1 MVILAQGDSGRV
13 SGHGARLLDMR
24 ETTEDQVEILTPEH
38 PDRDEV
44 LGYWSNLYG
53 TDALPWEDVM
63 LCGSG

>member
-1 MVILAQGDSGRV
+1 
-13 SGHGARLLDMR
+13 MR